1 MTNLSKIL
9 LKNKEDI
16 VGNKIGKLTVLRWLR
31 HETKFNVG
39 KKRNA
44 VSKHVYECQ
53 CDCGIITE
61 INRPDLISRHTISC
75 GCGKLQQNSA
85 NLCWKG
91 CGEISGRLWSSI
103 KSKALLR
110 NLEFSI
116 TIEQG
121 WQKFLEQ
128 NKKCALSG
136 LELKF
141 SVSEYKKMND
151 RTASLD
157 RIDSSKGYTINN
169 IQWIDKRINVMKMDM
184 DENEFIQICM
194 QITKNKGY

>member
-1 MTNLSKIL
+1 MANLSKIL

-39 KKRNA
+39 KKRNT

-61 INRPDLISRHTISC
+61 INRPDLITRHTISC
-75 GCGKLQQNSA
+75 GCGKLQQNNA

-91 CGEISGRLWSSI
+91 YGEISGRLWSSI
-103 KSKALLR
+103 KNKALSR

-121 WQKFLEQ
+121 WEKFLEQ

-157 RIDSSKGYTINN
+157 RIDSSKGYTIDN

-184 DENEFIQICM
+184 DENEFIQICI